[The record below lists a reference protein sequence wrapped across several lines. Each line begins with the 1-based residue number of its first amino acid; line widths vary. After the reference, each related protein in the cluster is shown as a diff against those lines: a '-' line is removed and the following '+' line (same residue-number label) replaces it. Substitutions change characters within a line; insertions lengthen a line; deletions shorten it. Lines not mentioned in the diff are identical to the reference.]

1 MPNSKK
7 LENRNGLDL
16 SENETDRWESER
28 EKGNWPGEMW
38 LENESDLERERERE
52 REKYS
57 REGFVN
63 IGEMGKK
70 RERN

>member
-1 MPNSKK
+1 MRK
-7 LENRNGLDL
+7 R
-16 SENETDRWESER
+16 ER
-28 EKGNWPGEMW
+28 EGKLTWGNVIGKRKR
-38 LENESDLERERERE
+38 SREREREREKE